1 MVGMDSCHASWE
13 KKENIPVNVFK
24 GIWGAGYFTLSMPQ
38 FVKTSCTLTVD
49 NKLDHEPQQKAK
61 KSDRIV
67 IEEDCG

>member
-1 MVGMDSCHASWE
+1 MFL
-13 KKENIPVNVFK
+13 KEFEEQATLQSN
-24 GIWGAGYFTLSMPQ
+24 ALSMPQ